1 MNKQSILIGAMAVTI
16 AALGVITY
24 QQQHYI
30 EQLATAQQRS
40 SSHKQI
46 KELSSRVDS
55 LESQVDDLESQIDSI
70 ESNQNDI
77 DQLRADH
84 EELDARLSDVEN
96 TPSPVEWHDDF
107 DISDLEN
114 RVDDAESDIHRLKNR
129 TNTFP

>member
-1 MNKQSILIGAMAVTI
+1 MNKQNILIGAMTVAIV
-16 AALGVITY
+16 ALGVITY

-30 EQLATAQQRS
+30 EQLATAQQS
-40 SSHKQI
+40 SSISKQI
-46 KELSSRVDS
+46 KKLSSR
-55 LESQVDDLESQIDSI
+55 VDDLESQIDGI

-77 DQLRADH
+77 DLLRADL
-84 EELDARLSDVEN
+84 EELDARLRDVEN

-114 RVDDAESDIHRLKNR
+114 RVDDAESDIHRLKDR

>member
-1 MNKQSILIGAMAVTI
+1 MAVAI

-30 EQLATAQQRS
+30 EQLAASPQS
-40 SSHKQI
+40 GSVSKEI
-46 KELSSRVDS
+46 KKLNRRVDN
-55 LESQVDDLESQIDSI
+55 LESQIDSAYSHQ
-70 ESNQNDI
+70 EEI
-77 DQLRADH
+77 DALRSDL

-114 RVDDAESDIHRLKNR
+114 RVNDAESDIDRLKDR

>member
-1 MNKQSILIGAMAVTI
+1 MNKQNILIGAMAIAI

-30 EQLATAQQRS
+30 EQLATAQQS
-40 SSHKQI
+40 SSISKQI
-46 KELSSRVDS
+46 KKLSSR
-55 LESQVDDLESQIDSI
+55 VDDLESQIDGI

-77 DQLRADH
+77 DLLRADL
-84 EELDARLSDVEN
+84 EELDARLRDVEN

-114 RVDDAESDIHRLKNR
+114 RVDDAESDIDRLKDR

>member
-1 MNKQSILIGAMAVTI
+1 MNKQNILIGAMAVAI

-30 EQLATAQQRS
+30 EQLATDQQS
-40 SSHKQI
+40 SSIHKQV
-46 KELSSRVDS
+46 KELSSR
-55 LESQVDDLESQIDSI
+55 VDDLESQIDGI

-77 DQLRADH
+77 DLLREDL
-84 EELDARLSDVEN
+84 EELNSRLGDIED
-96 TPSPVEWHDDF
+96 TPNPVEWHDDF

-114 RVDDAESDIHRLKNR
+114 RVDDAESDIHRLKDR

>member
-1 MNKQSILIGAMAVTI
+1 MRAQNILIGAMAVAI

-30 EQLATAQQRS
+30 EQLATAQQS
-40 SSHKQI
+40 SSISKQI
-46 KELSSRVDS
+46 KKLNRRM
-55 LESQVDDLESQIDSI
+55 DDLESQIDSAQANR
-70 ESNQNDI
+70 EEI
-77 DQLRADH
+77 DALRSDL

-107 DISDLEN
+107 DISNLEN
-114 RVDDAESDIHRLKNR
+114 RVNDAESDIDRLKDR

>member
-1 MNKQSILIGAMAVTI
+1 MNKQNFLIGAMAVAI

-30 EQLATAQQRS
+30 EQLATAQQS
-40 SSHKQI
+40 SSISKQI
-46 KELSSRVDS
+46 KKLNRRM
-55 LESQVDDLESQIDSI
+55 DDLESQIDSTQ
-70 ESNQNDI
+70 SNREEI
-77 DQLRADH
+77 DALRSDL

-96 TPSPVEWHDDF
+96 TPSPIEWHDDF

-114 RVDDAESDIHRLKNR
+114 RVNDAESDIDRLKDR

>member
-1 MNKQSILIGAMAVTI
+1 MNKQNFLIGAMTVAI

-24 QQQHYI
+24 QQQNYI
-30 EQLATAQQRS
+30 EQLATAQQS
-40 SSHKQI
+40 SSISKQI
-46 KELSSRVDS
+46 KKLSSR
-55 LESQVDDLESQIDSI
+55 VDDLESQIDGI

-77 DQLRADH
+77 DLLRADL
-84 EELDARLSDVEN
+84 EELDARLRDVEN

-114 RVDDAESDIHRLKNR
+114 RVNDAESDIHRLKNR

>member
-1 MNKQSILIGAMAVTI
+1 MNKQNILIGAMTVAI

-30 EQLATAQQRS
+30 EQLATAQQS
-40 SSHKQI
+40 SSISKQI
-46 KELSSRVDS
+46 KKLSSR
-55 LESQVDDLESQIDSI
+55 VDDLESQIDSAQA
-70 ESNQNDI
+70 EDI
-77 DQLRADH
+77 DALRSDL
-84 EELDARLSDVEN
+84 EELDARLRDVEN

-114 RVDDAESDIHRLKNR
+114 RVNDAESDIHRLKNR

>member
-1 MNKQSILIGAMAVTI
+1 MNKQNILIGAMAIAI

-30 EQLATAQQRS
+30 EQLATAQQS
-40 SSHKQI
+40 SSISKQI
-46 KELSSRVDS
+46 KKLNRRM
-55 LESQVDDLESQIDSI
+55 DDLESQIDSAQANR
-70 ESNQNDI
+70 EDI
-77 DQLRADH
+77 DTLRSDL
-84 EELDARLSDVEN
+84 EELDTRLRDVEN

-114 RVDDAESDIHRLKNR
+114 RVNDAESDIDRLKDR

>member
-1 MNKQSILIGAMAVTI
+1 MNKQNILIGAMTVVI

-24 QQQHYI
+24 QQQNYI
-30 EQLATAQQRS
+30 EQLATAQQS
-40 SSHKQI
+40 SSISNQI
-46 KELSSRVDS
+46 KKLNRRM
-55 LESQVDDLESQIDSI
+55 DDLESQIDSI

-96 TPSPVEWHDDF
+96 TPSPIEWHDDF

>member
-1 MNKQSILIGAMAVTI
+1 MNKQNILIGAMAIAI

-30 EQLATAQQRS
+30 EQLATAQQS
-40 SSHKQI
+40 SSISKQI
-46 KELSSRVDS
+46 KKLNRRM
-55 LESQVDDLESQIDSI
+55 DDLESQIDGI

-77 DQLRADH
+77 DLLRADL

-114 RVDDAESDIHRLKNR
+114 RVDDAESDIHRLKDR

>member
-1 MNKQSILIGAMAVTI
+1 MNKQNILIGAMAIAI

-30 EQLATAQQRS
+30 EQLATAQQS
-40 SSHKQI
+40 SSISKQI
-46 KELSSRVDS
+46 KKLNRRM
-55 LESQVDDLESQIDSI
+55 DDLESQIDSAQANR
-70 ESNQNDI
+70 EDI
-77 DQLRADH
+77 DALRSDL
-84 EELDARLSDVEN
+84 EELDTRLRDVEN

-114 RVDDAESDIHRLKNR
+114 RVNDAESDIDRLKNR

>member
-1 MNKQSILIGAMAVTI
+1 MNKQNFLIGAMAVAI

-30 EQLATAQQRS
+30 EQLATAQQS
-40 SSHKQI
+40 SSISKQI
-46 KELSSRVDS
+46 KKLSSR
-55 LESQVDDLESQIDSI
+55 VDDLESQIDGI

-77 DQLRADH
+77 DLLRADL
-84 EELDARLSDVEN
+84 EELDARLRDVEN

-114 RVDDAESDIHRLKNR
+114 RVNDAESDIDRLKDR

>member
-1 MNKQSILIGAMAVTI
+1 MRAQNILIGAMAVAI

-30 EQLATAQQRS
+30 EQLATAQQS
-40 SSHKQI
+40 SSISKQI
-46 KELSSRVDS
+46 KKLNRRM
-55 LESQVDDLESQIDSI
+55 DDLESQIDSAQANR
-70 ESNQNDI
+70 EDI
-77 DQLRADH
+77 DALRSDL

-107 DISDLEN
+107 DISNLEN
-114 RVDDAESDIHRLKNR
+114 RVNDAESDIDRLKDR

>member
-1 MNKQSILIGAMAVTI
+1 MNKQNFLIGAMAVAI
-16 AALGVITY
+16 AALGIITY

-30 EQLATAQQRS
+30 EQLATDQQTS
-40 SSHKQI
+40 SIRKQI
-46 KELSSRVDS
+46 KELNNR
-55 LESQVDDLESQIDSI
+55 VDDLESQIDGI

-77 DQLRADH
+77 DLLR
-84 EELDARLSDVEN
+84 EELEELNGRLGNIES

-114 RVDDAESDIHRLKNR
+114 RVDDAESDIDRLKDR